1 MIKSANRK
9 VPFLVFHQ
17 AGARKAEPALIQGDC
32 KIVKLWAL
40 GQVELFNFA
49 SDLSGQRDLP
59 KQRPGKLTELEQKL
73 NRVLD
78 DVGAVTEQNTT
89 KNQQTAMF
97 AEAAQQSE

>member
-1 MIKSANRK
+1 M
-9 VPFLVFHQ
+9 FHQ
-17 AGARKAEPALIQGDC
+17 AGARKAQSALIQGDC

-40 GQVELFNFA
+40 AQVELFNLA
-49 SDLSGQRDLP
+49 NDLSEQHDLP
-59 KQRPGKLTELEQKL
+59 KQRPEKITELEQQL

-78 DVGAVTEQNTT
+78 DVGALTEQNTT

>member
-1 MIKSANRK
+1 M
-9 VPFLVFHQ
+9 FHQ
-17 AGARKAEPALIQGDC
+17 AGARKAQSALIQGDC

-40 GQVELFNFA
+40 AQVELFNLA
-49 SDLSGQRDLP
+49 SDLSEQHDLP
-59 KQRPGKLTELEQKL
+59 NKGQKRSRSWRQKP

-78 DVGAVTEQNTT
+78 DVGALIEQNTT